1 MPTTKTLRT
10 WPLVGPGLLLFC
22 LGVLGVVVSRSAWA
36 EDQPKQAGVEVP
48 APKRTRFVSPEYP
61 PEAKA
66 QGQRGIVI
74 LSLVIGIDGKVTSA
88 EVVRSVPAFDEA
100 ALAAAR
106 LWEYEIT
113 KVDNKPVAVRLS
125 VPITFALRLPEVT
138 RGPGVPEL
146 REGLTP
152 NRPAGVPDK
161 DGATVLAALTVEPSG
176 QVVAI
181 NVEKGDWPWFESA
194 AAALRT
200 WAFVAGSAD
209 SVTTYEVAVRFLPV
223 HKSQAKV
230 ELRIERRATSARAAA
245 PAAEPAPAP
254 EPSAPPPTPAAQPAP
269 ATEPSAPAPPP
280 AAAAEPTPATETVR
294 PPVSPQ
300 PPPTLSPSA
309 QAPSPAPGPSASPQP
324 AAAASPE
331 TTPPPLAPTPVA
343 SPGVSAVRDVT
354 LGAGVPDLASGRRP
368 VVPPLARMGDVS
380 GTVEVRFT
388 VDAGGVTS
396 GLEVAGPEPLREAAR
411 QVVVS
416 WAFRRTSAERL
427 FLVASFE
434 YRGWQASATVKRA
447 DQ

>member
-1 MPTTKTLRT
+1 LPTTKTLRT
-10 WPLVGPGLLLFC
+10 WPSIGLRLLLFC
-22 LGVLGVVVSRSAWA
+22 LGALGVLVVSRSAWA
-36 EDQPKQAGVEVP
+36 EDQPKLAGVEVP
-48 APKRTRFVSPEYP
+48 APKRTRFVSPVYP

-74 LSLVIGIDGKVTSA
+74 LSLVIGVDGKVASA

-113 KVDNKPVAVRLS
+113 RVDGKPVAVRLS

-161 DGATVLAALTVEPSG
+161 DSATVVAALTVEPSG

-181 NVEKGDWPWFESA
+181 DVEKGDWPWFESA

-200 WAFVAGSAD
+200 WAFVAGSVD

-223 HKSQAKV
+223 HRNEAKV
-230 ELRIERRATSARAAA
+230 ELRIERRATSASATA

-254 EPSAPPPTPAAQPAP
+254 EPSAPAPEPTAQPALP
-269 ATEPSAPAPPP
+269 T
-280 AAAAEPTPATETVR
+280 AAAEPTPATETVR
-294 PPVSPQ
+294 PPASPQ

-309 QAPSPAPGPSASPQP
+309 QAPSPAPGPAASPQP
-324 AAAASPE
+324 AAAVSPE
-331 TTPPPLAPTPVA
+331 TAPLPLAPAPAA

-396 GLEVAGPEPLREAAR
+396 GIEVAGPEPLREAAR
-411 QVVVS
+411 QAVVS

-447 DQ
+447 TE

>member
-1 MPTTKTLRT
+1 MPTKTVRT
-10 WPLVGPGLLLFC
+10 WPFVGPRLLLFC
-22 LGVLGVVVSRSAWA
+22 LGVLGVLVVSRSAWA
-36 EDQPKQAGVEVP
+36 EDQPKLAGVEVP

-74 LSLVIGIDGKVTSA
+74 LSLVIGVDGKVASV

-113 KVDNKPVAVRLS
+113 KLEDKPVAVRLS

-161 DGATVLAALTVEPSG
+161 DSATVLAALTAEPSG

-181 NVEKGDWPWFESA
+181 DVEKGDWPWFESA

-200 WAFVAGSAD
+200 WAFVAGSVD

-223 HKSQAKV
+223 HKNEAKV
-230 ELRIERRATSARAAA
+230 ELRIERRATSARATA

-254 EPSAPPPTPAAQPAP
+254 EPAAPAPEPTAQPAALP
-269 ATEPSAPAPPP
+269 T
-280 AAAAEPTPATETVR
+280 AAAEPTPATEAVR
-294 PPVSPQ
+294 PPASPQ

-309 QAPSPAPGPSASPQP
+309 QVPSPAPGPSASPQP
-324 AAAASPE
+324 AAAVSPE
-331 TTPPPLAPTPVA
+331 TTPLPLAPAA

-368 VVPPLARMGDVS
+368 VVPPLARMGDIS

-396 GLEVAGPEPLREAAR
+396 GLEVAGPEPLQEAAR
-411 QVVVS
+411 QAVVS

-447 DQ
+447 AQ